1 MKAIKA
7 QALIAELQR
16 KLKESEAQQVYR
28 HHFAHGAIDR
38 TSIDRLMGSGVILS
52 MTFLGGKEVF
62 EPVMIRNG
70 LSKET
75 IEAIKADLVRSFE
88 YATELKP

>member
-1 MKAIKA
+1 
-7 QALIAELQR
+7 
-16 KLKESEAQQVYR
+16 
-28 HHFAHGAIDR
+28 
-38 TSIDRLMGSGVILS
+38 MGSGVILS

-88 YATELKP
+88 YATEMKP